1 MIRTVTRYMFIDEF
15 MAIRPD
21 NFSRSGLHALFDY
34 IEELEHD
41 MREQIELDVIALCCD
56 FSDYKTE
63 DEIRDAYNIPKEDE
77 ISDYTTVIYHD
88 DGVIIQ
94 QF

>member
-1 MIRTVTRYMFIDEF
+1 MIRTVNRHMFIDEF

-41 MREQIELDVIALCCD
+41 MGEQIELDVIALCCD
-56 FSDYKTE
+56 FMDYE
-63 DEIRDAYNIPKEDE
+63 DEDQIRGAYDIPKDDDLE
-77 ISDYTTVIYHD
+77 DYTTVIHHD